1 MAEYWV
7 TKDVQEFYLI
17 NATDQQHAE
26 NIASKHLHT
35 LYKIVDSE
43 VKDIRVEKKST
54 TVQVDFINR
63 ENREDMTLK
72 ELMQDIKDSCE
83 LADLEDYLDVELYFF
98 KLPEDD
104 NLRDDEYNDTP
115 LKFVELICTSGSTY
129 VDIGLEEQKGKQ
141 WKKINGKDFYTI
153 NQIVKKQIVKKV
165 QANKLYK

>member
-54 TVQVDFINR
+54 KVQVDFINR
-63 ENREDMTLK
+63 KNREDMT
-72 ELMQDIKDSCE
+72 DIKKYKVIVDTFE
-83 LADLEDYLDVELYFF
+83 LEFEIDETKTLDTVED
-98 KLPEDD
+98 
-104 NLRDDEYNDTP
+104 
-115 LKFVELICTSGSTY
+115 KFVEWWNETTIPNY
-129 VDIGLEEQKGKQ
+129 RMIEEQGRIGKVNNGRRI
-141 WKKINGKDFYTI
+141 KKIY
-153 NQIVKKQIVKKV
+153 
-165 QANKLYK
+165 L

>member
-54 TVQVDFINR
+54 RVQVDFINR
-63 ENREDMTLK
+63 KNRE
-72 ELMQDIKDSCE
+72 E
-83 LADLEDYLDVELYFF
+83 
-98 KLPEDD
+98 
-104 NLRDDEYNDTP
+104 
-115 LKFVELICTSGSTY
+115 
-129 VDIGLEEQKGKQ
+129 
-141 WKKINGKDFYTI
+141 
-153 NQIVKKQIVKKV
+153 
-165 QANKLYK
+165 

>member
-54 TVQVDFINR
+54 KVQVDSINR
-63 ENREDMTLK
+63 KNREDMTV
-72 ELMQDIKDSCE
+72 
-83 LADLEDYLDVELYFF
+83 Y
-98 KLPEDD
+98 KLVVVIDED
-104 NLRDDEYNDTP
+104 NLEQAEDHI
-115 LKFVELICTSGSTY
+115 LSLSGS
-129 VDIGLEEQKGKQ
+129 DLLEHLQEEEQGRI
-141 WKKINGKDFYTI
+141 WI
-153 NQIVKKQIVKKV
+153 
-165 QANKLYK
+165 